1 MNFSIL
7 ECKECSGRLKKGV
20 TKYGL
25 KLREKW
31 IQHLKKHPELWNEYN
46 PEDGSHNSKSFNPN
60 Q

>member
-25 KLREKW
+25 KLRLKW
-31 IQHLKKHPELWNEYN
+31 IEHLKNHPELWEDYD
-46 PEDGSHNSKSFNPN
+46 PETGNRKSNPN